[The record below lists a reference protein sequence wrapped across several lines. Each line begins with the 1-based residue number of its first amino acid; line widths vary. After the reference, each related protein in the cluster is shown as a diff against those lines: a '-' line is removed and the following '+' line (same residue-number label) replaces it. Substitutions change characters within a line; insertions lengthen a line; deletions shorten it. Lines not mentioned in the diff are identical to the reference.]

1 MGDIVILRRLKRSER
16 IVRFLLIFC
25 FVIFVIVSASLSS
38 INNTTENRD
47 EREERPIID
56 TYTIDYKSWIA
67 EQKAL
72 EKQMKKAAT
81 DLDFENAAIYRDQIT
96 ELKKIRNT
104 IAESND

>member
-1 MGDIVILRRLKRSER
+1 MNGWNSSDKRS
-16 IVRFLLIFC
+16 
-25 FVIFVIVSASLSS
+25 
-38 INNTTENRD
+38 
-47 EREERPIID
+47 
-56 TYTIDYKSWIA
+56 
-67 EQKAL
+67 